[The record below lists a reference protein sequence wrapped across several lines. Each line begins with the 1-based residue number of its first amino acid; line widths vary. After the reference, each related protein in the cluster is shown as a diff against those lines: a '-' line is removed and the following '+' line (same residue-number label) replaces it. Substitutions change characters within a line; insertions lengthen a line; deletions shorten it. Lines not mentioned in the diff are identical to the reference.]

1 MSAPAASATTTPAPV
16 SAQAAALEQQRK
28 QLSAS
33 DVLGKATAAAFRGGI
48 AGASAQVVNVF
59 ALMWMRTTMN
69 YQYRYGG
76 HLGEVLKKLYSEGG
90 VPRFYRGLV
99 PALIQAPMSRFGDT
113 AANVGV
119 LALLDNTQATQN
131 MPIGVKTA
139 FASCGAACFRAFLMP
154 IDAWKT
160 TKQVEGEAGMKVLIN
175 KVKTHGIT
183 NLWHGT
189 LGAMAATWVGHYPW
203 FVTHNTLN
211 AHLPEFNFKH
221 GKYVR
226 NALLG
231 FCSSFVS
238 DCISNS
244 LRVLKTT
251 KQTSQVPL
259 SYPQAV
265 RDIVAKDGYA
275 GLFGRGLAT
284 RIITNG
290 MQGMFFSVMWKAFQ
304 ETLDNRAKEKQR
316 QALLKSA

>member
-1 MSAPAASATTTPAPV
+1 MSTASAPATSTTAAATPAAAPAGKAP
-16 SAQAAALEQQRK
+16 AQASNAARQQMS
-28 QLSAS
+28 SA
-33 DVLGKATAAAFRGGI
+33 DVLHKATQAAFRGGI

-76 HLGEVLKKLYSEGG
+76 KLGDVLKKLYQEGG

-99 PALIQAPMSRFGDT
+99 PALIQAPLSRFGDT

-119 LALLDNTQATQN
+119 LALLDNTKATQN

-160 TKQVEGEAGMKVLIN
+160 TKQVEGEAGMKVLMN
-175 KVKTHGIT
+175 KVKTHGIS

-211 AHLPEFNFKH
+211 AHLPEFNFK
-221 GKYVR
+221 
-226 NALLG
+226 
-231 FCSSFVS
+231 
-238 DCISNS
+238 
-244 LRVLKTT
+244 VLKTT

-259 SYPQAV
+259 TYPQAV
-265 RDIVAKDGYA
+265 RDIVAKDGYR

-284 RIITNG
+284 RILTNG
-290 MQGMFFSVMWKAFQ
+290 LQGMFFSVMWKAFQ

-316 QALLKSA
+316 QQLLQSSKTA